1 MKRIKS
7 IFAVVLM
14 MGLLS
19 TASPAATAP
28 TRLIVRDTLGL
39 AHLNLQCLL
48 LGCQVQYGLGDPN
61 NQLFLVTSSLLNP
74 IAALLPKGLN
84 LNLGIVDVELDQQV
98 AATHPASIP
107 GVPSALYA
115 SAPVNYYGTTV
126 RDGYVNQPATQL
138 IQLARTQ
145 STYKVTGAGIVAII
159 DTGVDTTQ
167 PVLQAVLVPGYDFV
181 HNHAG
186 ADEKGDITQS
196 TASVLDQSTASVLD
210 QSTASVLDGSGF
222 LLLDQSTASVLDQST
237 ASVLD
242 GSGYADFGHGTMVA
256 GVVHL
261 VAPTA
266 KIMPLK
272 AFNPN
277 GSGYVSDVVRSLYY
291 AQKNGAKVV
300 NMSFDF
306 SASSAELLTAVN
318 YLASKNMIM
327 VASAGNDGQNIL
339 VYPAAYSNV
348 IGVASTNDSNY
359 RSTFSNY
366 GTGTV
371 WIAAP
376 GEGVVTTY
384 PFGHYAAA
392 SGTSF
397 SAPLA
402 AGTAALLVQVS
413 SAANESKAATSLSHA
428 DWISSDLNY
437 GLLDTYTAVSSWR
450 TTLGIR

>member
-1 MKRIKS
+1 
-7 IFAVVLM
+7 
-14 MGLLS
+14 
-19 TASPAATAP
+19 
-28 TRLIVRDTLGL
+28 LIVRDTLGL
-39 AHLNLQCLL
+39 SHLNLQCLL
-48 LGCQVQYGLGDPN
+48 LGCKVQYGLGDPS
-61 NQLFLVTSSLLNP
+61 NQLFLVTTSLLNP
-74 IAALLPKGLN
+74 IAGLLKGLN
-84 LNLGIVDVELDQQV
+84 LNLGIIDIELDQQIS
-98 AATHPASIP
+98 AAHPASVA

-115 SAPVNYYGTTV
+115 STPINYYGSSV
-126 RDGYVNQPATQL
+126 RYGYVNQPATQL

-145 STYKVTGAGIVAII
+145 STYKVTGAGTVAII

-181 HNHAG
+181 HNRAG

-196 TASVLDQSTASVLD
+196 TAAVLDQSTASVLD
-210 QSTASVLDGSGF
+210 QSTAAVLDGSGF
-222 LLLDQSTASVLDQST
+222 LLLDQSTAAVLDQST
-237 ASVLD
+237 AAVLD
-242 GSGYADFGHGTMVA
+242 NSQYADFGHGTMVA

-272 AFNPN
+272 AFGPD
-277 GSGYVSDVVRSLYY
+277 GTGYVSDVVRALYY

-306 SASSAELLTAVN
+306 TSPSAELSTAVN
-318 YLASKNMIM
+318 YVAGKNVIL
-327 VASAGNDGQNIL
+327 VAAAGNDGKNVL

-359 RSTFSNY
+359 RSAFSNY
-366 GTGTV
+366 GTGSV
-371 WIAAP
+371 WVAAP

-384 PFGHYAAA
+384 PYGHYAAV

-413 SAANESKAATSLSHA
+413 QTANQNAAATSLSHA
-428 DWISSDLNY
+428 DWISTDLNY

-450 TTLGIR
+450 SALGIR